1 MIHRIVGKDVAIG
14 ERSKKRFERRLEF
27 ALGRFGS
34 SIRSVD
40 LTLEDENGPRGGVD
54 KSCRI
59 VVKMLQG
66 EDVVVKGRGDD
77 PLALVDRTAER
88 AGRAVARALDLRR
101 RRTGARAS
109 GDVRGR
115 RS

>member
-1 MIHRIVGKDVAIG
+1 MTYRIVGKDVAIG
-14 ERSKKRFERRLEF
+14 ERWKQRIERRLEF
-27 ALGRFGS
+27 ALCRFGAA
-34 SIRSVD
+34 IQSVD

-54 KSCRI
+54 KNCRI
-59 VVKMLQG
+59 VVKMRRG

-77 PLALVDRTAER
+77 ALGLVDRTADR

-109 GDVRGR
+109 GHVRGR